1 MRRRSVAVLAISH
14 FATDL
19 NQGVLPAML
28 PLFIVQR
35 HFSYEVAAYLVM
47 AISGASCFLQPVFG
61 WLADR
66 RPFPWL
72 APAGV
77 LVAGIAMAF
86 VGVASTET
94 WLLIAASVSGLGLAA
109 FHPEGA
115 RLIHFV
121 SGGRRGMGM
130 SLFAVGGNIGFAVG
144 PILAMGMLAW
154 LGLAGSMLLVI
165 PTVAIAAIL
174 IAELRNIPSGE
185 PRHAD
190 EAATGQ
196 AEANE
201 WRPFSLLMVAA
212 VTRSLVFFALN
223 TFLPLYWIHV
233 FGTSRDAGSSA
244 LSVFIFAG
252 ACGTL
257 LGGRLGDRFRRVS
270 MVTVALLC
278 ELPFLVAL
286 LLIGSAGPAT
296 LVLVPLA
303 IALFAPT
310 PVMVVLGQE
319 YLPSRLGVASGMMI
333 GLAGTVG
340 GLGTP
345 LFGMLADRFGLPASF
360 FALLLLACV
369 APALAFFLPTP
380 RSVRRDLRA
389 EQIEVEI

>member
-1 MRRRSVAVLAISH
+1 
-14 FATDL
+14 
-19 NQGVLPAML
+19 ML
-28 PLFIVQR
+28 PLFIVER
-35 HFSYEVAAYLVM
+35 HFSYQVAAYLVM
-47 AISGASCFLQPVFG
+47 AISGTSCFLQPVFG

-77 LVAGIAMAF
+77 LLAGIAMAF
-86 VGVASTET
+86 VGVAPTET
-94 WLLIAASVSGLGLAA
+94 WLIVAASVSGLGLAI

-115 RLIHFV
+115 RLTHFV
-121 SGGRRGMGM
+121 SGGQRGTGM

-154 LGLAGSMLLVI
+154 LGLAGSILLVI
-165 PTVAIAAIL
+165 PAVAIASIL
-174 IAELRNIPSGE
+174 VTELRSMPPLWES
-185 PRHAD
+185 RHA
-190 EAATGQ
+190 EPGTSVASP
-196 AEANE
+196 NE
-201 WRPFSLLMVAA
+201 WGPFSLLMLAA

-257 LGGRLGDRFRRVS
+257 LGGRMGDRFKRVRVV
-270 MVTVALLC
+270 MVSLLC
-278 ELPFLVAL
+278 ELPFLIAL
-286 LLIGSAGPAT
+286 LLIGSAEPAT
-296 LVLVPLA
+296 LLLVPLA

-345 LFGMLADRFGLPASF
+345 LFGMLADRFGLHASF
-360 FALLLLACV
+360 FALFLLACV
-369 APALAFFLPTP
+369 APALTFFLPAP
-380 RSVRRDLRA
+380 RSTRTDLRT

>member
-1 MRRRSVAVLAISH
+1 
-14 FATDL
+14 
-19 NQGVLPAML
+19 
-28 PLFIVQR
+28 
-35 HFSYEVAAYLVM
+35 
-47 AISGASCFLQPVFG
+47 
-61 WLADR
+61 
-66 RPFPWL
+66 
-72 APAGV
+72 
-77 LVAGIAMAF
+77 MAF
-86 VGVASTET
+86 VGIAPTEG
-94 WLLIAASVSGLGLAA
+94 WLIAAASISGLGLAI

-115 RLIHFV
+115 RLTHFI
-121 SGGRRGMGM
+121 SGGQRGTGM
-130 SLFAVGGNIGFAVG
+130 SLFAVGGNFGFAVG

-154 LGLAGSMLLVI
+154 LGLPGSMLLII
-165 PTVAIAAIL
+165 PAVAIASIL
-174 IAELRNIPSGE
+174 VTELRSMPLLWESRDTGE
-185 PRHAD
+185 AGIRV
-190 EAATGQ
+190 AAPH
-196 AEANE
+196 E
-201 WRPFSLLMVAA
+201 WRPFSLLMIAA

-257 LGGRLGDRFRRVS
+257 LGGRLGDRFRRVPVV
-270 MVTVALLC
+270 MVSLLC

-286 LLIGSAGPAT
+286 LFIGRAEPAT
-296 LVLVPLA
+296 LLLIALA

-345 LFGMLADRFGLPASF
+345 LFGMLADRFGLHASF
-360 FALLLLACV
+360 FALFLLACV
-369 APALAFFLPTP
+369 APALTFFLPTP
-380 RSVRRDLRA
+380 RSTRADLRA